1 MAKLLRA
8 TLPLHCIETPC
19 MTPCLPDWYNTFSV
33 GAGTW
38 LLLDG
43 EEIAYERIYA
53 EVHKGL
59 CSVIVAP

>member
-1 MAKLLRA
+1 
-8 TLPLHCIETPC
+8 